1 MIRSLDYNPNTLE
14 FVVRMP
20 LLAHDGLGCA
30 IVNAIQVQLD
40 ILKGGNNQ
48 AATLARKIR
57 YGGSATNF
65 LEDGTR
71 RDPDGQFRCEG
82 ARWPTFIIE
91 VANSQSKED
100 GGKDLAKLADQ
111 YITESSGNIQA
122 VLGIFL
128 DYRSTKKATLSIWR
142 PSYGVDRQGEYLAA
156 KETLVSQVCKCH
168 SLMPA

>member
-20 LLAHDGLGCA
+20 LCVHEHLGRA
-30 IVNAIQVQLD
+30 IEEAIKDQLD
-40 ILKGGNNQ
+40 IVRGGNNQ
-48 AATLARKIR
+48 AATLARKIGN
-57 YGGSATNF
+57 YGSTSIF

-71 RDPDGQFRCEG
+71 RDPDGQLRYEG

-91 VANSQSKED
+91 VANSQSKKG
-100 GGKDLAKLADQ
+100 GGKDLSKLADQ

-156 KETLVSQVCKCH
+156 KETLVSQVYKCL